1 MRASDPLCLRTA
13 TILKLLALGILAGT
27 LSNATAGTLI
37 LNALA
42 ANEQFQQTTN
52 NPCVIGEP
60 SCKQPA
66 GFPLT
71 VFPPNDATFDGSSP
85 EYTVSQITQVAGGDF
100 IMGLDV
106 NQTNNPQT
114 LSLFEMLVNGIVV
127 DTYNTTILVPP
138 TAGGGNGNGYADYTF
153 TGFTSLSG
161 YADDAVVEFHAVM
174 SGLNDG
180 REQFFLIHADGGGG
194 GGGAVVPEP
203 ATIAMLGLGCLA
215 LGFRRY
221 RHAK

>member
-1 MRASDPLCLRTA
+1 
-13 TILKLLALGILAGT
+13 
-27 LSNATAGTLI
+27 
-37 LNALA
+37 
-42 ANEQFQQTTN
+42 
-52 NPCVIGEP
+52 
-60 SCKQPA
+60 
-66 GFPLT
+66 
-71 VFPPNDATFDGSSP
+71 
-85 EYTVSQITQVAGGDF
+85 
-100 IMGLDV
+100 LDV

-180 REQFFLIHADGGGG
+180 REQFFLIQRRRWWRRWRRCGSRACDNSNARPGVS
-194 GGGAVVPEP
+194 GARIP
-203 ATIAMLGLGCLA
+203 ALA
-215 LGFRRY
+215 AR
-221 RHAK
+221 